1 MEVGLDWQVLLKL
14 GISGL
19 SALIAGWGFLT
30 TGTVRRLLTTI
41 PAAALVLILL
51 LAFPSALSGFSD
63 SALPA
68 TVINLCYIV
77 FVATCLV
84 YLKEKSFFYAIVL
97 GSLAACGFAWTLYFF
112 VPEFGVFKEDLGS
125 VIVERLGGHS
135 HPNSVGRTAAIGLLA
150 ATALWRDRRIST
162 PITFW
167 LILIFVLTIGFT
179 ISRTVI
185 VGTLL
190 ALSMLFLDRLKTR
203 AGIQWL
209 LLLSFSGLLMIFL
222 LIATGNEGSTLSKLA
237 GSVSKTGDTTELTS
251 GTGRAEIWSEAIRV
265 ISEKPLTGFGF
276 GAAQELLLDYS
287 QSTHN
292 MFLHAAMIS
301 GVFGAGLMVC
311 LALWL
316 LNVSINSQF
325 RPISALA
332 IFVLVSGFFED
343 TVLETF
349 PGPATLSFFIACLCP
364 IRRAEE
370 EEAYFVDPT
379 DEDFAD
385 ADPVSDTS
393 NDEDGDEDYG
403 RPRQPR

>member
-1 MEVGLDWQVLLKL
+1 
-14 GISGL
+14 
-19 SALIAGWGFLT
+19 
-30 TGTVRRLLTTI
+30 
-41 PAAALVLILL
+41 
-51 LAFPSALSGFSD
+51 
-63 SALPA
+63 
-68 TVINLCYIV
+68 
-77 FVATCLV
+77 
-84 YLKEKSFFYAIVL
+84 
-97 GSLAACGFAWTLYFF
+97 
-112 VPEFGVFKEDLGS
+112 
-125 VIVERLGGHS
+125 
-135 HPNSVGRTAAIGLLA
+135 VGRTAAVGLLA

-167 LILIFVLTIGFT
+167 LILIFVLTIGFA

-190 ALSMLFLDRLKTR
+190 ALALLFLDRLKTR

-209 LLLSFSGLLMIFL
+209 LLLSIAGLLMIFL

-237 GSVSKTGDTTELTS
+237 GSVSKTGDTAELTS
-251 GTGRAEIWSEAIRV
+251 GTGRAVIWAESIRV

-316 LNVSINSQF
+316 LNVSFNSQF
-325 RPISALA
+325 RAVSALA

-364 IRRAEE
+364 LGRAE
-370 EEAYFVDPT
+370 ADGKTFVDPT
-379 DEDFAD
+379 NELTSDEV
-385 ADPVSDTS
+385 PTS
-393 NDEDGDEDYG
+393 GSTLDGQDENYR